1 MKTGATPALV
11 LALAAVTA
19 LGSLLVMASPASA
32 QDSPISA
39 EVDYNQVSIDEVFTL
54 TVTVTGSTS
63 APEPNLPAM
72 DWAVVISQSVARQ
85 IANFNNTIVAKE
97 VNHYRLQPTRIGTN
111 TIGPI
116 SVEIGGQS
124 YETEPIEVEVTRA
137 GTGRSAPRPAPT
149 PFVIP
154 GLSPADEQD
163 AFLVSASVD
172 DPSPYV
178 GQQITYTFRYL
189 SSLGFFARPQGYEP
203 PEFTGFWHRQDPF
216 WREIRDIVGTQR
228 YRGMEV
234 NTLIFP
240 AVEGAVTIEP
250 SSITVPPS
258 VFRRGRTLETNPV
271 ELEVRPLPEGGPD
284 DFRGAVGDYNVAARI
299 TSGAARANEPLTLA
313 LMITGRGNL
322 ETLPDP
328 ILPELSGW
336 RSFDGESSVNTQ
348 VADGDLVGARTIERV
363 YVPSTPG
370 AFTIPPVPFSFFDPF
385 QEEYRTV
392 MTEPIPLSVAPSTGQ
407 EAPPLMSDRDE
418 VERLGS
424 DIRHIKPVPG
434 ELRPTATPITGDFAY
449 RLGWAAPLAA
459 IAMAAGLKLYGRRRR
474 DPVMER
480 RRAAYRNAMKAI
492 DPAGNAGSPEDNA
505 GAALTAYLGDVL
517 GRGVAGMTQAAL
529 ADVLSERGADEALV
543 GRVLDAM
550 SLSEGAKFAPGVGP
564 AGDTLVDEVLQL
576 ITDLEQEINP

>member
-1 MKTGATPALV
+1 M
-11 LALAAVTA
+11 
-19 LGSLLVMASPASA
+19 
-32 QDSPISA
+32 
-39 EVDYNQVSIDEVFTL
+39 
-54 TVTVTGSTS
+54 
-63 APEPNLPAM
+63 
-72 DWAVVISQSVARQ
+72 VISQSLARQ
-85 IANFNNTIVAKE
+85 IANYNNTIVSKE
-97 VNHYRLQPTRIGTN
+97 VNHYRLQPTRIGAHA
-111 TIGPI
+111 IGPI
-116 SVEIGGQS
+116 SVEIGGQT

-234 NTLIFP
+234 NTLLFP
-240 AVEGAVTIEP
+240 AIEGAVTIEP

-258 VFRRGRTLETNPV
+258 VFRRGRTLETDPV

-313 LMITGRGNL
+313 LYITGRGNL
-322 ETLPDP
+322 EGLAAPE
-328 ILPELSGW
+328 LPELFGW
-336 RSFDGESSVNTQ
+336 RSFDGESSANTQ
-348 VADGDLVGARTIERV
+348 VTDGDLVGIRTVERV
-363 YVPSTPG
+363 YVPSAPG

-392 MTEPIPLSVAPSTGQ
+392 VTEPIPLAVAPSTGQ
-407 EAPPLMSDRDE
+407 EAPPLISDRDE

-434 ELRPTATPITGDFAY
+434 ELRPVATPITGDFAY

-459 IAMAAGLKLYGRRRR
+459 IALAAGLKLYGRRRR
-474 DPVMER
+474 DPVMEKK
-480 RRAAYRNAMKAI
+480 RAAYRNAMNAI
-492 DPAGNAGSPEDNA
+492 ESQGAAASPADFA
-505 GAALTAYLGDVL
+505 GAVLAAYLGDVL
-517 GRGVAGMTQAAL
+517 GQAVAGMTRAEL
-529 ADVLSERGADEALV
+529 AETLTGHGIDKPLV
-543 GRVLDAM
+543 DRVLDAM
-550 SLSEGAKFAPGVGP
+550 SLSEDAKFAPGIDP
-564 AGDTLVDEVLQL
+564 AGDDLLEEVRRLL
-576 ITDLEQEINP
+576 ADLERQVDP